1 MVKVIKSLEIR
12 NFKSIKFLDIN
23 CRRINI
29 FIGEPNTGKSNILES
44 LGIFSYGAYGSYA
57 LNGIRD
63 FVRLERMSNLFYDEN
78 LDEKIEIK
86 CDGKKF
92 EMEFKNGK
100 FQGVFREGDKELG
113 KFDYDYSGMGFVP
126 NLSSV
131 SSFKFYR
138 FTILKKFEIKDSEFL
153 LPPLGRN
160 LLSVLMTH
168 KELKSTVSQIFE
180 PFGLRLVFKPQ
191 EEKIEVLK
199 EQEDVFI
206 AYPYSLASDT
216 LQRIIFYLLA
226 VNSNK
231 DSILVFEEPEAHAFP
246 YHTKFL
252 AEKIALDK
260 NNNQYFISTHN
271 PYFLL
276 SIIEKS
282 YKEDVGIFVTYFKE
296 YQTKVKLLSEED
308 IEEIMNLEI
317 DVFFNV
323 ERFLNK
329 E

>member
-1 MVKVIKSLEIR
+1 MLKSLEIR

-23 CRRINI
+23 CRKINI
-29 FIGEPNTGKSNILES
+29 FIGGPNTGKSNILES

-57 LNGIRD
+57 LNGVRD
-63 FVRLERMSNLFYDEN
+63 FIRLERMSNLFYDEN
-78 LDEKIEIK
+78 LDEKMEIK

-92 EMEFKNGK
+92 EMEFKNGR
-100 FQGVFREGDKELG
+100 FQGVLRDGDKELG
-113 KFDYDYSGMGFVP
+113 KFDYDHLGGGVVP
-126 NLSSV
+126 DFRSV

-138 FTILKKFEIKDSEFL
+138 FTILKKFEVKDSEFL
-153 LPPLGRN
+153 LPPFGRN

-168 KELKSTVSQIFE
+168 KELKSIASQIFE

-191 EEKIEVLK
+191 EDKIEVLK
-199 EQEDVFI
+199 QQEDVFI
-206 AYPYSLASDT
+206 AYPYSLVSDT

-231 DSILVFEEPEAHAFP
+231 DSILIFEEPEAHAFP
-246 YHTKFL
+246 YYTKFL

-282 YKEDVGIFVTYFKE
+282 PKEGVGIFITYFKD
-296 YQTKVKLLSEED
+296 YQTRVKLLSEGD
-308 IEEIMNLEI
+308 IEEIMDLDI

-323 ERFLNK
+323 ERFLD
-329 E
+329 EE